1 MISLSGRLAIV
12 SGASSGIGRACALA
26 LAAAG
31 ADLLLLGRDVGR
43 LPAAAA
49 AAQALPGAGA
59 AAYLAADLTADG
71 VAAAVAE
78 RAARLG
84 DAAILVH
91 AAGIYER
98 AMLAEAAIE
107 AFDRQ
112 YGANVRAP
120 YRLTQALLP
129 QLVRRQGDIVFINS
143 TQGIAAAP
151 EIGQFAATQHAMKAV
166 ADALRG
172 EINDA
177 GVRVLTLHA
186 GRTATPR
193 QASIFSGEGRI
204 YRPELLMQPED
215 VAAMVAATIALPRTA
230 EVTSV
235 VMRPLRK
242 S

>member
-1 MISLSGRLAIV
+1 MMSLSGRLAIV

-31 ADLLLLGRDVGR
+31 ADLLLLGRDAER
-43 LPAAAA
+43 LQDAAAA
-49 AAQALPGAGA
+49 ARALPGAGT

-71 VAAAVAE
+71 AAAAVAE
-78 RAARLG
+78 RAATLG
-84 DAAILVH
+84 EAAILVH
-91 AAGIYER
+91 SSGLYER
-98 AMLAEAAIE
+98 AALAEAAIE
-107 AFDRQ
+107 ALDRQ
-112 YGANVRAP
+112 YRANIRAP

-172 EINDA
+172 EINEA
-177 GVRVLTLHA
+177 GVRVVTLHA

-193 QASIFSGEGRI
+193 QARIFSGEGRI

-235 VMRPLRK
+235 VMRPMRQ